1 MRCGLGWVWKV
12 MGCVGLALC
21 DVVIGSGL
29 GSNHWCAA
37 HDTTTLCRVRGDV
50 VGDVD
55 AKQDVLGLTAW
66 ATLGA

>member
-1 MRCGLGWVWKV
+1 
-12 MGCVGLALC
+12 MGCQGLALC

-29 GSNHWCAA
+29 GSNHWCAG

-55 AKQDVLGLTAW
+55 AKQDTNILVYCW
-66 ATLGA
+66 D